1 MALFGSD
8 WIEDKN
14 DYDRNHSIPKQEDY
28 DSLKEYENN
37 HHIYNENDE
46 KYDALKEYENNH
58 KYFQD

>member
-37 HHIYNENDE
+37 HHIYSQLHPP
-46 KYDALKEYENNH
+46 KGGCLSKG
-58 KYFQD
+58 